1 MLSRLLFGWTGR
13 RRGGAPA
20 HASDSVEAFLAEGV
34 GLHRQGRLADAER
47 CYLRVL
53 ATNPRNADALNL
65 LGAIA
70 YARLDYESALEY
82 FQSAA
87 ALAPAA
93 ALYHENVGLALGDLG
108 RLDESLTALRRAQEL
123 DPASERIGA
132 NLLYLMRVHPA
143 IDEEECF
150 RAHRAWAARHTDT
163 VPRLPPAS
171 GRCADP
177 GRRLR
182 IAYVSGDFRAH
193 AVEAFLEP
201 LFTHRD
207 RDAFELYCYRT
218 LREEDARTARFR
230 ELADDWHDAFDL
242 ADDAF
247 AELIRVH
254 RIDVLVD
261 LSGITRGH
269 RARALAR
276 KPAPV
281 QIAYVGYLGS
291 TATSAIDYRIT
302 DAHADPPGHSERF
315 HTERLLRLPHVQWA
329 YTPNAAMPEPL
340 SEPLLEPSPGPITFG
355 SFHRL
360 AKLHRDQ
367 LALWAE
373 LLSRAPGARIELVDI
388 ASDDVRARV
397 LEPFLARG
405 VAPERVATHARL
417 ERARYWELMRHT
429 HLALDAY
436 PYNGGATT
444 CEALWMGVPVVSR
457 AGRHG
462 FSRSG
467 ASILNAIGL
476 PELVATSDADYL
488 QVAVA
493 LATDRSRLG
502 ALRRGLRDRM
512 RASPLLDARGFM
524 RDLEGAYRQAWREH
538 CAGGD

>member
-1 MLSRLLFGWTGR
+1 MLSRFLSGWAGR
-13 RRGGAPA
+13 LGKSGPRHSEGE
-20 HASDSVEAFLAEGV
+20 VEALLSKGMALQRRNHLAE
-34 GLHRQGRLADAER
+34 AEL
-47 CYLRVL
+47 CYLRIL
-53 ATNPRNADALNL
+53 TTDPHNADALNL
-65 LGAIA
+65 LGAAA
-70 YARLDYESALEY
+70 YARLEHESALEY
-82 FQSAA
+82 FQA
-87 ALAPAA
+87 ALRLIPDAA
-93 ALYHENVGLALGDLG
+93 SYQENVGLALGDLG
-108 RLDESLTALRRAQEL
+108 RLDESLAALRRAHEL
-123 DPASERIGA
+123 DPTSERIGA
-132 NLLYLMRVHPA
+132 NLLYLIRVHPA
-143 IDEEECF
+143 VDEEECF
-150 RAHRAWAARHTDT
+150 QAHRAWAARYTET
-163 VPRLPPAS
+163 LPRLPPAT

-193 AVEAFLEP
+193 AVGAFLEP

-207 RDAFELYCYRT
+207 REAFEVFCYRT
-218 LREEDARTARFR
+218 LREKDDRTARFR
-230 ELADDWHDAFDL
+230 GLADGWHDAFDL

-247 AELIRVH
+247 AELIRAH
-254 RIDVLVD
+254 RIDILVD

-281 QIAYVGYLGS
+281 QIAYLGYLGS
-291 TATSAIDYRIT
+291 TATAAIDYRIT
-302 DAHADPPGHSERF
+302 DAHADPPRHSEQF
-315 HTERLLRLPHVQWA
+315 HTERLLRLPRAQWA
-329 YTPNAAMPEPL
+329 YTPDAAMPEPL
-340 SEPLLEPSPGPITFG
+340 STPNPGPITFG

-373 LLSRAPGARIELVDI
+373 LLARTPGTRIEIADI

-397 LEPFLARG
+397 LEPFLARA
-405 VAPERVATHARL
+405 VAPERVGTHARL
-417 ERARYWELMRHT
+417 ERARYWELMRRT

-467 ASILNAIGL
+467 ASILNAVGL
-476 PELVATSDADYL
+476 PELVVASDADYL
-488 QVAVA
+488 EVAAA
-493 LATDRSRLG
+493 LAADRGRLG
-502 ALRRGLRDRM
+502 ALRRGLRERM

-524 RDLEGAYRQAWREH
+524 RDLEGAYRQAWRAH
-538 CAGGD
+538 CAGGE

>member
-1 MLSRLLFGWTGR
+1 MLSRLLSGWADRR
-13 RRGGAPA
+13 RRGPRVPVGEG
-20 HASDSVEAFLAEGV
+20 VEALLAEGV
-34 GLHRQGRLADAER
+34 GLHRQDRLADAER

-53 ATNPRNADALNL
+53 AMDPRNADALNL

-70 YARLDYESALEY
+70 YARLEYETALDY

-108 RLDESLTALRRAQEL
+108 RLDESLAALRRAHAL

-132 NLLYLMRVHPA
+132 NLLYLMRVHPG

-150 RAHRAWAARHTDT
+150 QAHRAWAAHHTET
-163 VPRLPPAS
+163 LPRLPLAS

-182 IAYVSGDFRAH
+182 LAYLSGDFRAH
-193 AVEAFLEP
+193 AVGAFLEP

-207 RDAFELYCYRT
+207 REAFEVFCYRT
-218 LREEDARTARFR
+218 LREEDDRTARFR
-230 ELADDWHDAFDL
+230 GLADGWHDAFDL
-242 ADDAF
+242 ADGAF
-247 AELIRVH
+247 AELIRAH
-254 RIDVLVD
+254 GIDILVD

-269 RARALAR
+269 RAGALAR

-281 QIAYVGYLGS
+281 QIAYLGYLGS
-291 TATSAIDYRIT
+291 TGTSAIDYRIT
-302 DAHADPPGHSERF
+302 DAQADPSGHSERF
-315 HTERLLRLPHVQWA
+315 HTERLLRLPRVQWA
-329 YTPNAAMPEPL
+329 YTPDAAMPEPW
-340 SEPLLEPSPGPITFG
+340 SEPLLEPGPGPIIFG
-355 SFHRL
+355 SFHRR

-373 LLSRAPGARIELVDI
+373 LLARAPRTRIEIVDI

-405 VAPERVATHARL
+405 VAPERIGTHARL
-417 ERARYWELMRHT
+417 ERARYWELMRRT

-476 PELVATSDADYL
+476 TELVAATDEEYL
-488 QVAVA
+488 RIATQ
-493 LATDRSRLG
+493 LATDGERLG

-524 RDLEGAYRQAWREH
+524 RDLEGAYRQAWRAH